1 MAPPSMLGGCRTLN
15 AARSLLLRTE
25 FIDGEGWVT
34 RDDEN
39 LERLVDVPCA
49 SAPLPSSVG
58 SALEQKGRRS
68 SCSSGDDSSG
78 GSADDGSDTWF
89 TEHTIYTLPDRS
101 KSAVHRFS
109 LNPSDARTKRMH
121 GRIAAEAKWLAP
133 WLSFGGVTRSNA
145 GGFHSNEQAFR
156 AGVGRG
162 AWYKTLHEEVFL
174 PALRTLDG
182 GAEPATVRYE
192 DSTSVEPR
200 IGGWLNA
207 SGVHDFNYLHS
218 HGADVAWSLVYYVQS
233 GQPAPSI
240 VSSIA
245 APPYSSYSDSSSTPS
260 AAPPEHDAGSLLLKV
275 RREVCGV
282 DANGDGGGDGGGGDD
297 ASIPCYF
304 AIHPVEG
311 ELWAIPGDMHH
322 CVMPREV
329 PKRGLADAL
338 GRASLGLVP
347 WLRKPLRIS
356 VAANVYAMTS
366 AYRDKVI
373 GFHRAAPASSE
384 SQQHSGSIAGCVVPC
399 VSPRK

>member
-1 MAPPSMLGGCRTLN
+1 METTAGRQCDHAATL
-15 AARSLLLRTE
+15 
-25 FIDGEGWVT
+25 VH
-34 RDDEN
+34 RDIIIH
-39 LERLVDVPCA
+39 A
-49 SAPLPSSVG
+49 S
-58 SALEQKGRRS
+58 
-68 SCSSGDDSSG
+68 
-78 GSADDGSDTWF
+78 
-89 TEHTIYTLPDRS
+89 DRS
-101 KSAVHRFS
+101 KSCIAFT
-109 LNPSDARTKRMH
+109 NPSDARTKRMH
-121 GRIAAEAKWLAP
+121 GRIAAEAKWLAL
-133 WLSFGGVTRSNA
+133 WLSRLRRDALERRRFPLQRA
-145 GGFHSNEQAFR
+145 GLPC
-156 AGVGRG
+156 GVGRG
-162 AWYKTLHEEVFL
+162 VIAYKTLHEEASFL
-174 PALRTLDG
+174 HCALDG
-182 GAEPATVRYE
+182 GAGACDRECTRTARAWSHDRRVAQRVR
-192 DSTSVEPR
+192 SAR
-200 IGGWLNA
+200 L
-207 SGVHDFNYLHS
+207 NYLHS
-218 HGADVAWSLVYYVQS
+218 HGADVAEPRVLRPIRTTCALHRVFHCC
-233 GQPAPSI
+233 
-240 VSSIA
+240 A
-245 APPYSSYSDSSSTPS
+245 AGLSHSDSSSTPS

-282 DANGDGGGDGGGGDD
+282 DANGDGGGDGGDGDD